1 MGTYSYSNR
10 IELITPEKA
19 REYMKGNTYN
29 RPLSKACVDALADQM
44 RRGQWKMNGEPII
57 FSGSGKLLDGQH
69 RLAAVIRSGTSVEM
83 AVARGVDEDAFVTI
97 DTGKGR
103 TAGDVFAIA
112 GIKCYNNISAGI
124 ARFGM
129 MCKGRNAFSGSSIYK
144 TDCKITRRD
153 LLEEY
158 FRTPE
163 LYQEIGSISRKYY
176 DAGHI
181 LRQSEIFAV
190 MAYLI
195 KVKNHPRHRVEE
207 FFSELCLGTYSQ
219 CEAIT
224 IYRNMLIRDLSATS
238 KMVAP
243 VKSNLLAKTWNAYIL
258 HKTVK
263 VLRWSENEGNIDFV

>member
-129 MCKGRNAFSGSSIYK
+129 MCKGRNAFSGS
-144 TDCKITRRD
+144 
-153 LLEEY
+153 
-158 FRTPE
+158 
-163 LYQEIGSISRKYY
+163 ISRKYY

-238 KMVAP
+238 KICRPHRKWLPLSKAICLQ
-243 VKSNLLAKTWNAYIL
+243 KHGTHTYFI
-258 HKTVK
+258 
-263 VLRWSENEGNIDFV
+263 RR